1 MKALVLVADN
11 RLEIQDCPE
20 PEISSDEVLV
30 KVAACGICGSDVHG
44 MDGSSG
50 RRLPPL
56 IMGHEAA
63 GVIARLG
70 TNVTGWSVGDRVTF
84 DSVIPCRQCWFC
96 RHGQVHLCEKRR
108 VPGVSCGEF
117 QCQGALA
124 EYVAL
129 PHHILY
135 RLPDGLSFRHA
146 ALVEPLAIA
155 MHAVSRL
162 HLSLNDTAVVVGA
175 GVIGLM
181 AVQVLRAAGCGQIIA
196 ADLDRRRLDL
206 ACKLGADQG
215 LQSDV
220 TDVRA
225 EVMRQTDNRGADLA
239 VEAVGIAPTVQL
251 AAGCLRRGGQLA
263 LVGLLAPRVELPVQ
277 DIVTR
282 ELTITGS
289 YCSCED
295 YPACLDLMVRGTIQ
309 VEPLIS
315 AVAPL
320 AEGAAWF
327 QRLRSGTEGLM
338 KVLLEP

>member
-1 MKALVLVADN
+1 MKALVLVAYN

-20 PEISSDEVLV
+20 PEISPDEVLV

-70 TNVTGWSVGDRVTF
+70 KNVTGWSVGDRVTF

-96 RHGQVHLCEKRR
+96 RHGRVHLCENRR
-108 VPGVSCGEF
+108 VPGVSCSEF

-162 HLSLNDTAVVVGA
+162 HLSLDDTAVVVGA
-175 GVIGLM
+175 GVIGLL
-181 AVQVLRAAGCGQIIA
+181 AAQVLRAAGCGQIIA
-196 ADLDRRRLDL
+196 ADLDQRRLDL

-215 LQSDV
+215 LQSDA

-225 EVMRQTDNRGADLA
+225 EVMRQTDNRGADLS

-263 LVGLLAPRVELPVQ
+263 LVGILAPRVEFPVQ

-295 YPACLDLMVRGTIQ
+295 YPACLDLMARGTIQ

-327 QRLRSGTEGLM
+327 QRLHSGKEGLM

>member
-1 MKALVLVADN
+1 MKALVLTAYN
-11 RLEIQDCPE
+11 RLEVQDCPE
-20 PEISSDEVLV
+20 PEIGPDDVLV

-50 RRLPPL
+50 RRLPPI

-63 GVIARLG
+63 GAIARLG
-70 TNVTGWSVGDRVTF
+70 KNVTGWSVGDRVTF

-96 RHGQVHLCEKRR
+96 RRGEVHLCENRR
-108 VPGVSCGEF
+108 VPGVSCSEF
-117 QCQGALA
+117 RCQGALA

-129 PHHILY
+129 PHHVLY

-155 MHAVSRL
+155 MHAVGRL
-162 HLSLNDTAVVVGA
+162 RLSLDDTAVVVGA

-196 ADLDRRRLDL
+196 TDLDQRRLNL

-215 LQSDV
+215 LRSDV

-225 EVMRQTDNRGADLA
+225 EVMRQTGNRGADLA

-251 AAGCLRRGGQLA
+251 AVGCLRRGGQLA
-263 LVGLLAPRVELPVQ
+263 LVGILASHVEFPVQ

-282 ELTITGS
+282 ELTIAGS
-289 YCSCED
+289 YCSCRD
-295 YPACLDLMVRGTIQ
+295 YPACLDLMARKTIQ

-327 QRLRSGTEGLM
+327 QRLHCGKEGLM
-338 KVLLEP
+338 KVILEP